1 MTSHKSV
8 LPAIAIAMAVTGSA
22 HAGFRV
28 EAPEYRPSVHPGDR
42 QAHVGVPDDYR
53 LVGNKRIRYIEITGI
68 APEHSVSG
76 FGGAIPLDAAVELI
90 MPDRWLAYSNPE
102 VDGDA
107 LVSWD
112 SDQSWLDVLRG
123 IAIRKQLRFFID
135 ANKQVLRV
143 EKMTPDSALIRLAKY
158 DPDTGRLLGSSGVDA
173 DASEA
178 SEIRAGGDDGLDQTA
193 TSGTRGDEFGPEDGA
208 LSDGGG
214 AGFRNEVRTDEFGMP
229 VTYVYGAESS
239 DSSSSSMSD
248 SSADPRS
255 ARDVADKPTP
265 VDASP
270 YPVSPGKKEAEAI
283 RARLA
288 EQGLVAEAGESLPWF
303 YRELPDGTRIR
314 QIAGGRHPGSSLTLT
329 EYYAELIVLNIHDA
343 PIEDALREIS
353 PAGWDIDMAVPDGY
367 VDGKVISR
375 LVTESPRGEVISQL
389 QKKLG
394 IAITPYP
401 IQNLIVVTAK

>member
-8 LPAIAIAMAVTGSA
+8 LPAIAIAMAVTGTA

-102 VDGDA
+102 VDGEA

-143 EKMTPDSALIRLAKY
+143 EKMTPDSALIRLAEY
-158 DPDTGRLLGSSGVDA
+158 DPASGRLMSVDAGAQVAPANSDTGADGSDLS
-173 DASEA
+173 
-178 SEIRAGGDDGLDQTA
+178 A
-193 TSGTRGDEFGPEDGA
+193 TEGTRGDQFGPDDAEN
-208 LSDGGG
+208 SG
-214 AGFRNEVRTDEFGMP
+214 AGVRNEVRTDEFGMP
-229 VTYVYGAESS
+229 VTYVYGASAGGNA
-239 DSSSSSMSD
+239 
-248 SSADPRS
+248 SADPAASS
-255 ARDVADKPTP
+255 AGASGTLEVADKQAP

-270 YPVSPGKKEAEAI
+270 YPVSPGKEESDAI
-283 RARLA
+283 KARLA

-353 PAGWDIDMAVPDGY
+353 PAGWDVDMAVPDGY